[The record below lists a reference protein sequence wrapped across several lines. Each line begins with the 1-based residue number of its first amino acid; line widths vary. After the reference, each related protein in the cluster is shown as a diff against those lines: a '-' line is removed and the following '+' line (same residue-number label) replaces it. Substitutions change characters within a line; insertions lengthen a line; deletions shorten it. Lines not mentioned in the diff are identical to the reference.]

1 LNDLLLVGDVG
12 GTNARFALV
21 EPPANVPDRVEILK
35 NDAFPSLAAAI
46 GAYLESQGGARPNR
60 AAIDIAGP
68 VTGDHV
74 KLTNRGWD
82 FSIEAV
88 RKDLGLAEL
97 IILNDF
103 EALALA
109 CPFLPDDA
117 SVPVGPVGAPVP
129 GKPMAVLGPGTG
141 LGVAGVIPGRA
152 RWIPVPGE
160 GGHVEISTSIA
171 RLRPALEV
179 AYRGR
184 SRVSAEHWMC
194 GPGLLRMAADL
205 AEAEGRSMNWTS
217 PQEIE
222 TAAHGGDE
230 FARDL
235 IGLFLDQLAGLAG
248 DVALTFGALG
258 GVYLGG
264 GVLDHLSEFLDGERF
279 AMRFR
284 NKGRLSSFLGGI
296 PIRRITAPTPALFG
310 CTAKLLHG

>member
-1 LNDLLLVGDVG
+1 MNDLLLVGDVG

-21 EPPANVPDRVEILK
+21 ESPATTPTRVEILK
-35 NDAFPSLAAAI
+35 NDEFPSLAAAI
-46 GAYLESQGGARPNR
+46 RTYLEDQGAARPTR

-82 FSIEAV
+82 FSIEEV
-88 RKDLGLAEL
+88 RQELGLAEL

-109 CPFLPDDA
+109 CPFLPEDA
-117 SVPVGPVGAPVP
+117 SEPVGVPGMPVP

-141 LGVAGVIPGRA
+141 LGVAGVVPGRG

-160 GGHVEISTSIA
+160 GGHVEISTAIP

-179 AYRGR
+179 AYQGR
-184 SRVSAEHWMC
+184 ARVSAEHWMC
-194 GPGLLRMAADL
+194 GPGLVRMGADL
-205 AEAEGRSMNWTS
+205 AEAEGRAMPWTS
-217 PQEIE
+217 PPEIE
-222 TAAHGGDE
+222 VAAHGGDA
-230 FARDL
+230 FACEL
-235 IGLFLDQLAGLAG
+235 IGLFLDQLASLAG
-248 DVALTFGALG
+248 DVALTFGARG

-264 GVLDHLSEFLDGERF
+264 GVLDHLSEFLDADRF
-279 AMRFR
+279 ATRFR
-284 NKGRLSSFLGGI
+284 DKGRLSSFLEGV
-296 PIRRITAPTPALFG
+296 PLRRITAPTPALFG